1 MRLDEPTVEAKRA
14 WTWGYLSA
22 LRVVRELR
30 AGGLSWREAV
40 TEAGKRLMSLV
51 QSEALPFIGGTNDEK
66 GDEAAA

>member
-1 MRLDEPTVEAKRA
+1 MSDTQGVEVKRA

-40 TEAGKRLMSLV
+40 TEAGKRLVSLV
-51 QSEALPFIGGTNDEK
+51 QGESLPFVGGTDDEK
-66 GDEAAA
+66 GDEAEA

>member
-1 MRLDEPTVEAKRA
+1 MGDMQGVEVKRA

-22 LRVVRELR
+22 LRVVRELK